1 MKRNIYKYDIA
12 VMAALLS
19 VSINAGAVQPVRAT
33 ENIEYSTVV
42 NPIIPKSV
50 DFAGKKIDLDR
61 IDMYERF
68 DRELT
73 SMIYTHGN
81 TLLTIKRANRYFP
94 MMAKILKANGI
105 PSDMLY
111 LACIESYLNPRAYS
125 PAKAAGM
132 WKFIHPAAKEY
143 GLEINDEVDQRY
155 DIGKATA
162 AACKYLKRAYSKY
175 GNWESAAAS
184 YNGGMGRISSE
195 LQKQG
200 VSSAYDLYLTDETSR
215 YMFRLLAMKAIM
227 ENPSEFGFKLS
238 PSQLYQPIPV
248 DIVEVNGPVDD
259 WAIWAKKYGI
269 TYAQL
274 REENPWI
281 RAKKLTNKAG
291 KTYQVRVPKKYSLF
305 RSKQKI
311 TTYNPNWTK

>member
-1 MKRNIYKYDIA
+1 
-12 VMAALLS
+12 MAALLS

-132 WKFIHPAAKEY
+132 WQFIPSAAKEY

-227 ENPSEFGFKLS
+227 ENPSEFGFKLP

-248 DIVEVNGPVDD
+248 EIVEVNGPVDD

-291 KTYQVRVPKKYSLF
+291 NRL
-305 RSKQKI
+305 R
-311 TTYNPNWTK
+311 

>member
-132 WKFIHPAAKEY
+132 WQFIPSAAKEY

-155 DIGKATA
+155 DVGKATA

-227 ENPSEFGFKLS
+227 ENPSEFGFKLF